1 VHNVLDP
8 RDLVPDEAEQ
18 LLSAGYPADNLL
30 DRARAA
36 AAADDPHELAAI
48 EYALRDLRRRED
60 WPYDEPSD
68 LSSLGAGAAVTPA
81 GEDVPDRIRGAWLG
95 RAIGNTMG
103 KPVEG
108 LSHTEVERYL
118 RAAGDWP
125 LSGFVPLLDPLP
137 EGISSLH
144 PSAAEASAGR
154 FDAIPRDDDLD
165 WTILGL
171 HLLETY
177 GSELTTEDIA
187 REWLD
192 RMPFTQT
199 YTAERVAYRNLVS
212 GLKPPNTATN
222 RNPYREWIGALI
234 RMDAYGYVNPGD
246 PTTAARMARTDAV
259 LSHTANGIYGAQWA
273 AALVAQALVADT
285 AADALRTALSV
296 VPPRSRMAESQQKL
310 LDLFEAGTTAAEA
323 LDWIDHRLDYN
334 WVHTLNNAAIISA
347 GLLWGED
354 DYVRTLG
361 LVIGAGRDTDSNGA
375 TAGSVF
381 GALHGS
387 AAIPAELVA
396 PGNGIVRSAVRG
408 FDRITIDEL
417 VTRTEA
423 VRQGIPAGNPPS

>member
-1 VHNVLDP
+1 
-8 RDLVPDEAEQ
+8 
-18 LLSAGYPADNLL
+18 
-30 DRARAA
+30 
-36 AAADDPHELAAI
+36 
-48 EYALRDLRRRED
+48 
-60 WPYDEPSD
+60 
-68 LSSLGAGAAVTPA
+68 
-81 GEDVPDRIRGAWLG
+81 
-95 RAIGNTMG
+95 
-103 KPVEG
+103 
-108 LSHTEVERYL
+108 
-118 RAAGDWP
+118 
-125 LSGFVPLLDPLP
+125 
-137 EGISSLH
+137 
-144 PSAAEASAGR
+144 
-154 FDAIPRDDDLD
+154 
-165 WTILGL
+165 
-171 HLLETY
+171 
-177 GSELTTEDIA
+177 
-187 REWLD
+187 
-192 RMPFTQT
+192 MPFTQT
-199 YTAERVAYRNLVS
+199 YTAERVAYRNLVG

-285 AADALRTALSV
+285 VADALRTALSV

-310 LDLFEAGTTAAEA
+310 LDLSEAGATAAEA
-323 LDWIDHRLDYN
+323 LDWIDHKLDYN

-347 GLLWGED
+347 GLLWGEG

-361 LVIGAGRDTDSNGA
+361 LVVGAGRDTDSNGA

-423 VRQGIPAGNPPS
+423 VRQELQSGNPRS